1 MAYSH
6 EPKSE
11 HVHHLVSSKYIESL
25 MSVGRVVLRRV
36 FRAICFK
43 SLENWTRANAAA
55 TMCDTGT
62 LSVPVDQVRVKT
74 NVVLC
79 CRIRRGCVACENNHS
94 IYIQGV
100 YQGLFNFVGP
110 SNAVHPVWSVQ
121 MDVRIYIYVHVW
133 LHHLLFRVRDHH
145 LLISWVISCPTL
157 CWVSNYTVHRR

>member
-43 SLENWTRANAAA
+43 SLENWTRANAAV

-100 YQGLFNFVGP
+100 YQGLFNFVGQ

-121 MDVRIYIYVHVW
+121 MDVHTHIYVHVLW
-133 LHHLLFRVRDHH
+133 CADYTIFC
-145 LLISWVISCPTL
+145 S
-157 CWVSNYTVHRR
+157 VSEITIY